1 VGHPFCRRGGDFCLF
16 FYKTQMKSRRNAGDF
31 FNPFFHSC
39 KMNDED
45 SQFNS
50 AVTELIKAFVRF
62 RSWIDGQKKINV
74 AFMKSYKKQL
84 EDDIGPTVKAFE
96 KKYQYKEEGQ
106 SSSYRLIMKGFACFE
121 RPIAF
126 MQTRLR
132 PSVGMGIFLERWMLT
147 SAVREYLTQCC
158 QEADAYLAELTNKM
172 GPKARK
178 IHGGGRK
185 GKNDLD

>member
-1 VGHPFCRRGGDFCLF
+1 MNW
-16 FYKTQMKSRRNAGDF
+16 QRNAGEF

-50 AVTELIKAFVRF
+50 AVTELIDAYIRF
-62 RSWIDGQKKINV
+62 RTWIDRQKKINV

-96 KKYQYKEEGQ
+96 KKYQFKEEGQ

-126 MQTRLR
+126 MPTRLR
-132 PSVGMGIFLERWMLT
+132 PSVGMGVFLERWMLQG
-147 SAVREYLTQCC
+147 AVRDYLKECC
-158 QEADAYLAELTNKM
+158 QEVDAYLDELTNKV
-172 GPKARK
+172 G
-178 IHGGGRK
+178 
-185 GKNDLD
+185 L